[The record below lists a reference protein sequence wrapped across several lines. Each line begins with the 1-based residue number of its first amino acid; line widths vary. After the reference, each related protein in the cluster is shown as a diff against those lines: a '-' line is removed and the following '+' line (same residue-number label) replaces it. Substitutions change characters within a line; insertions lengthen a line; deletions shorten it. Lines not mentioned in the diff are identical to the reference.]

1 MIRFSIFTPL
11 MVGHDES
18 GARSVTGVSIF
29 TPLMAGH
36 DESGARP
43 VGSIFTVI
51 RMPPVPGTENK
62 V

>member
-1 MIRFSIFTPL
+1 MRVVRGQWYGFSIFTPL
-11 MVGHDES
+11 MV
-18 GARSVTGVSIF
+18 
-29 TPLMAGH
+29 GH

-51 RMPPVPGTENK
+51 RMPHVPGTENK